1 MFSNF
6 GCRKEQSKETHVEIE
21 AVEEADGEENLLSSY
36 QRLWGCFHSCSR
48 GSPMCTTS
56 VSRRSVDLAQQPHIF
71 RNVDFDS
78 QTVRK

>member
-36 QRLWGCFHSCSR
+36 QRLWRLLSLVLQRFADVHNIRVQKKCWF
-48 GSPMCTTS
+48 GSTTS
-56 VSRRSVDLAQQPHIF
+56 YFSQRRF
-71 RNVDFDS
+71 RLTDR
-78 QTVRK
+78 T